1 VAKFANEASDEA
13 EGKRIA
19 AEVDGPEARFPDG
32 VRRDRISNYLAR
44 EDIKKDMAAR
54 GSYDLDRVNDRDR
67 INAEDF
73 RVSPMSR
80 EFGYE
85 DGMEVVQAPEGYE
98 GRSVEDIREK
108 YKADAYGPTIGDE
121 AAAELT
127 SRFDPEDIHRW
138 WETVRNM
145 RREGEDPTTIFSP
158 KFLKALRR
166 GAPKIPP
173 HLRSYRPIEE
183 GGPLH
188 TEGIEES
195 SLRHR
200 AHKGLRDLEEEFPEE
215 GE

>member
-1 VAKFANEASDEA
+1 MAKPLPPTTPLRAMRDQAAKFADEASGEA

-19 AEVDGPEARFPDG
+19 AELDGPLSSEARFPDG
-32 VRRDRISNYLAR
+32 
-44 EDIKKDMAAR
+44 
-54 GSYDLDRVNDRDR
+54 
-67 INAEDF
+67 DF

-85 DGMEVVQAPEGYE
+85 DDMEVLQAPEGYE

-145 RREGEDPTTIFSP
+145 RRDGEDPTTVFSP

-173 HLRSYRPIEE
+173 HLRAYRPIEE